1 MGPHWGWDSGSVGTR
16 SSLRAISPSPNGVGC
31 WWGCGNRAGPG
42 GPVGPSSAQPRA
54 RSCRPGVRP
63 TGSHPASLSSTTAS
77 ESDPSPAG
85 PRATPCPQKS
95 PGSTPGVVTFRGQY
109 TGGCQQRSVH
119 GAEGGCPRVGVPGR
133 AHAGFWQGRGT
144 RRGCRGP
151 PQHPEKSRAP
161 RGAPGAT
168 GARHHQV
175 SDPGSSP
182 QPLLGFTNG
191 PANDFNSLTRG
202 LGMGLTPVPL
212 GWTPLPWG
220 ALLAAGCS
228 RWRPRSSGNV
238 SPALS
243 FS

>member
-1 MGPHWGWDSGSVGTR
+1 MG
-16 SSLRAISPSPNGVGC
+16 LRVA
-31 WWGCGNRAGPG
+31 A
-42 GPVGPSSAQPRA
+42 PVLGF
-54 RSCRPGVRP
+54 
-63 TGSHPASLSSTTAS
+63 PAALTL
-77 ESDPSPAG
+77 G
-85 PRATPCPQKS
+85 
-95 PGSTPGVVTFRGQY
+95 F
-109 TGGCQQRSVH
+109 
-119 GAEGGCPRVGVPGR
+119 GR
-133 AHAGFWQGRGT
+133 DAGT